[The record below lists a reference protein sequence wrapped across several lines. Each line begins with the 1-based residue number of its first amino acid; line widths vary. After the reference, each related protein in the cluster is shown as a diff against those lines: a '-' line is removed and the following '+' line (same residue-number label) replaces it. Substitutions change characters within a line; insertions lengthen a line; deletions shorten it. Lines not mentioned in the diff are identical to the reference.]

1 MGKMK
6 KRGTFLGMD
15 AHRTDRPLIQKR
27 PPSKFP
33 VLWLWALGLWSVLS
47 SGSLAQDF
55 SATESQASVLDATLH
70 DCLMLSI
77 DRAFAVGD
85 AGAILLTEDGGKQWK
100 SLQPLRSEMNYYA
113 IGMDDPVSLG
123 VAQGALPQRS
133 GLIVGGTLQPATGRS
148 IGTVLTT
155 QDDGKTWTPSVIPGL
170 PRLIGLQRIKHRHW
184 IAWGDWSDHFASS
197 LFESIDGGKSWS
209 PRKIPCGHLQ
219 GVAVSSWSI
228 EQAVSSLRPM
238 VLILNPLTSIPMLF
252 DLYVFASCSRKAG
265 GSAVTVPNYGTRR
278 TRSIGRRSSS
288 RSILKMLRWSIA
300 CRWSASWID
309 CGWSASQGMSSGVQT
324 IKDGVGK
331 DFQRQRPP
339 SFSMLMHWMI
349 KSSWLADAWGIS
361 CNRET
366 QGDPGENPM
375 RLLSGIWA

>member
-1 MGKMK
+1 MEKHG
-6 KRGTFLGMD
+6 
-15 AHRTDRPLIQKR
+15 RPRSSLVCLD
-27 PPSKFP
+27 S
-33 VLWLWALGLWSVLS
+33 SVCSAS
-47 SGSLAQDF
+47 SIAIGSLGAIGPIISLLLCSNRSTAAKAGVLEKF
-55 SATESQASVLDATLH
+55 LAVTFKESQYLA
-70 DCLMLSI
+70 M
-77 DRAFAVGD
+77 
-85 AGAILLTEDGGKQWK
+85 
-100 SLQPLRSEMNYYA
+100 
-113 IGMDDPVSLG
+113 
-123 VAQGALPQRS
+123 
-133 GLIVGGTLQPATGRS
+133 GR
-148 IGTVLTT
+148 
-155 QDDGKTWTPSVIPGL
+155 
-170 PRLIGLQRIKHRHW
+170 
-184 IAWGDWSDHFASS
+184 
-197 LFESIDGGKSWS
+197 
-209 PRKIPCGHLQ
+209 PC
-219 GVAVSSWSI
+219 WSI